1 MTPFSLATFRKED
14 GMRFQRRQ
22 LLRTLSFVFGSRFI
36 WNRNQLGIV
45 AQTAIQP
52 KVSRPPA
59 GAAVRDG
66 IAGGTEMEKV
76 TGIGG
81 FFFRAKDP
89 KALGCWY
96 EQHLGI
102 LPIPTSYGETVWQQE
117 AGPTAFAPFEE
128 TTDYFGDASRLWMVN
143 FRVRDLDKMAARLQ
157 AAGIAVKIDPQ
168 SYPNGRFAR
177 LHDPEG
183 NPIELWQPAGPNA
196 PR

>member
-1 MTPFSLATFRKED
+1 MLFL
-14 GMRFQRRQ
+14 RRQ
-22 LLRTLSFVFGSRFI
+22 LLRTLSIAFWSSFLWS
-36 WNRNQLGIV
+36 RNQLGI
-45 AQTAIQP
+45 AGQTATQP
-52 KVSRPPA
+52 KVSPSPA

-89 KALGCWY
+89 KALGRWY

-102 LPIPTSYGETVWQQE
+102 LPIPTSYGETGWQQE
-117 AGPTAFAPFEE
+117 AGPTAFAPFKE
-128 TTDYFGDASRLWMVN
+128 TSDYFGDPQKVWMLN
-143 FRVRDLDKMAARLQ
+143 FRVRDLDKMAAQLQ
-157 AAGIAVKIDPQ
+157 AAGITVKIDPE

-183 NPIELWQPAGPNA
+183 NPIELWQPKASDAKG
-196 PR
+196 